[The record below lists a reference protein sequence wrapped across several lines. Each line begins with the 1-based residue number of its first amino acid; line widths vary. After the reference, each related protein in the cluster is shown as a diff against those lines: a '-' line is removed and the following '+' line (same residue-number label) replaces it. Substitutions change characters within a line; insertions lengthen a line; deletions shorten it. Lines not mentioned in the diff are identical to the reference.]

1 VTVNKLSRPAKKSW
15 HGKAVASGS
24 QRSEAVLISLRRIIR
39 AIDLHSRR
47 LSMISG
53 LTIPQ
58 IVALRS
64 IRDMGEVTTG
74 QLATRMSLSQGTAS
88 TILDRLE
95 RRGLIERYRS
105 SRDRRIVHARLTG
118 EGRKV
123 LRKAPPLLHE
133 RFIERFLTLGPTDQD
148 RIVDTLQ
155 EVAEMMGAAELDA
168 APVLDVGPLVDG
180 KPIKDKR

>member
-1 VTVNKLSRPAKKSW
+1 MTVNKRSKPAKKSW
-15 HGKAVASGS
+15 HSKAVASGS

-74 QLATRMSLSQGTAS
+74 Q
-88 TILDRLE
+88 TILDQLE
-95 RRGLIERYRS
+95 RRGLIESYRS

-133 RFIERFLTLGPTDQD
+133 RFIEQFLTLGPADQD